1 MVSCSMLEEL
11 KQDLI
16 TVSDLS
22 TIFDLKVGYI
32 YKMIHQKKIIYYKPF
47 GKKVYF
53 RLSEVVENL
62 QNSKVDKDHSHQTIK
77 DAADAYMMK

>member
-1 MVSCSMLEEL
+1 MLEEL

-22 TIFDLKVGYI
+22 KIFDLKVGYI
-32 YKMIHQKKIIYYKPF
+32 YKMIHNKKIVYYKPY

-62 QNSKVDKDHSHQTIK
+62 QNSKVEMDHSQQTIK
-77 DAADAYMMK
+77 DAADAYMLGKK